1 MVQVAR
7 RALLRSWPDEDT
19 ATYCTIIET
28 TYQKWSSCITVL
40 LTGIIIIGLLFTFY
54 TTIFYILNCQEK
66 IIKATTRELCSIILA
81 GIFIAY
87 LTPLFYFFKP
97 VYWSC
102 IINRH
107 GFNLS
112 VLIIYSPFF
121 VKTNKVYRIFQAGQR
136 GIQKPK
142 YIGTITQ
149 TIISALLILIGVS
162 FLK

>member
-1 MVQVAR
+1 MVQVER
-7 RALLRSWPDEDT
+7 CVFLRSCPDEDT

-112 VLIIYSPFF
+112 VIIIYSPFF
-121 VKTNKVYRIFQAGQR
+121 VKKIECTGFSKLVKGEFKNQ
-136 GIQKPK
+136 
-142 YIGTITQ
+142 
-149 TIISALLILIGVS
+149 SILAQ
-162 FLK
+162 